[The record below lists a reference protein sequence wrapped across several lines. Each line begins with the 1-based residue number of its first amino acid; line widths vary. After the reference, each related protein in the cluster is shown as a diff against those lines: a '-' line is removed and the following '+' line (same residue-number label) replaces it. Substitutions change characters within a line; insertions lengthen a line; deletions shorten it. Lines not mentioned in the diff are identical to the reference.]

1 MFLSSPTIW
10 LSVHQDLYLQ
20 CSMRDYWNFKCEY
33 WSSGCL
39 LLIDRWGKCKTGC
52 RRRRKKF
59 KRRKKSTKRRCRRL
73 ISTILNTWRIWP
85 RCSKSV
91 KRWRRN
97 GYSSSK
103 RSYSAFINA
112 WIYLRIR
119 CKCNVL
125 SMTWFHCIYEKTRVD
140 VVFYS
145 GVLVNC
151 TIIFSTFSLWI
162 NELILILIN
171 VLINILRL
179 IWINGIKYWFFI
191 CYTFN
196 LSKKKNLFIED
207 YILVSLSWLTDW
219 LICKICTVSWPQVAF
234 I

>member
-1 MFLSSPTIW
+1 MNIDRA
-10 LSVHQDLYLQ
+10 Q
-20 CSMRDYWNFKCEY
+20 
-33 WSSGCL
+33 CL
-39 LLIDRWGKCKTGC
+39 LLIGRWGKCKTGC

-179 IWINGIKYWFFI
+179 IWINGIEYWFFI

>member
-1 MFLSSPTIW
+1 MWILIE
-10 LSVHQDLYLQ
+10 Q
-20 CSMRDYWNFKCEY
+20 
-33 WSSGCL
+33 CL
-39 LLIDRWGKCKTGC
+39 LLIGRWGKCKTGC

-119 CKCNVL
+119 CKCNIIDMISL
-125 SMTWFHCIYEKTRVD
+125 QKIRINI
-140 VVFYS
+140 VFYS
-145 GVLVNC
+145 GALVNC
-151 TIIFSTFSLWI
+151 TIICSTFSLWI

-171 VLINILRL
+171 VLINILCL
-179 IWINGIKYWFFI
+179 IWINGIEYWFFI

-196 LSKKKNLFIED
+196 LSKKNVFIED
-207 YILVSLSWLTDW
+207 YILVSLSWLTENDW
-219 LICKICTVSWPQVAF
+219 SARSVQFHGHKLHLCRLYLISKRKKCSM
-234 I
+234 